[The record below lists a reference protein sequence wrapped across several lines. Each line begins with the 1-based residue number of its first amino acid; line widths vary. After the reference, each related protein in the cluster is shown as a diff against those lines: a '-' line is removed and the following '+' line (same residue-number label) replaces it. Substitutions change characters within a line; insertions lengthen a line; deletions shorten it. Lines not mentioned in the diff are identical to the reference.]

1 MTDPIHETQAFA
13 DSIVGVAETDAERAA
28 AERGYGWRVG
38 GRDGELFPVTMDY
51 RPDRVTVTITGGV
64 VTAAVAG

>member
-13 DSIVGVAETDAERAA
+13 DSIVGVAETDAERAT

-51 RPDRVTVTITGGV
+51 RPDRITVTITGGV